1 MISDLNISHG
11 NMSYF
16 VAFFLLA
23 LTFTKKVGDLDLK
36 LHSNT
41 LTFFCTKND
50 VRFLQA
56 IEILN
61 YLLSNK

>member
-1 MISDLNISHG
+1 MISDFNISHG

-41 LTFFCTKND
+41 LTFFVQKMMSD
-50 VRFLQA
+50 FYKPLK
-56 IEILN
+56 
-61 YLLSNK
+61 YLTIF